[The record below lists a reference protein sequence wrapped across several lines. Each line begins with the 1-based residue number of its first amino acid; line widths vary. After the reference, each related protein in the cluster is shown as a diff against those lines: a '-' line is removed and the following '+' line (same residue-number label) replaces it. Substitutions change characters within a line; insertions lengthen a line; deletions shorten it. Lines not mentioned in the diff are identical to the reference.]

1 MIIILLSLTA
11 LAALLL
17 FSCKPETFTREF
29 PVNDIVNG
37 NLLDKLKEN
46 NLHVI
51 VTGVRPSV
59 MVNLRLHTDYM
70 AGVSLFK

>member
-37 NLLDKLKEN
+37 NLLDKLN
-46 NLHVI
+46 
-51 VTGVRPSV
+51 SV
-59 MVNLRLHTDYM
+59 DRKSV
-70 AGVSLFK
+70 V